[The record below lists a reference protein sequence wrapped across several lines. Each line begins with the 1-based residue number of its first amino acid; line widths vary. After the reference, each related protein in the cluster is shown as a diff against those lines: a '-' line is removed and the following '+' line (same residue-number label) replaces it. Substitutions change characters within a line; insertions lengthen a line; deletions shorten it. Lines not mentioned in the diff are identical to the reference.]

1 MRTTVRLDDQLLT
14 AAKEHAARTG
24 RTLTALLE
32 DALRTFLALESRQT
46 RRRPLRLPTFGDGG
60 LQPGIDLDNTAD
72 LLDLMEGPG
81 ATR

>member
-1 MRTTVRLDDQLLT
+1 MRLDDQLLT

-32 DALRTFLALESRQT
+32 DALRTFLALESRPKN
-46 RRRPLRLPTFGDGG
+46 RRPLQLPTFGDGG
-60 LQPGIDLDNTAD
+60 LQPGVDLDNTAD